1 MKPDHLIQ
9 NSTKIVK
16 IRTKKYQYNYDIKS
30 ITFLGFYIHSTLVI
44 TSHDTLNKSALDN
57 SFLNFQEADHRSKID
72 LILLTVLFSFF
83 LFVFFFVLLEFFI
96 NESFAY
102 SNNLPLLNLMFN
114 SHLSNSNVLINA
126 LNRCFNDLLIS
137 ILQEYKI
144 I

>member
-16 IRTKKYQYNYDIKS
+16 TRTKKYQYNYDIKP
-30 ITFLGFYIHSTLVI
+30 ITFLGFYIYSTLTI
-44 TSHDTLNKSALDN
+44 TSQDTLSKSALDN
-57 SFLNFQEADHRSKID
+57 SFLNFQKTDHRSKID
-72 LILLTVLFSFF
+72 LILLTFFSFF
-83 LFVFFFVLLEFFI
+83 FLFFFFFVVFEFFI

-102 SNNLPLLNLMFN
+102 SNNLPLLNLMLN
-114 SHLSNSNVLINA
+114 SPLPNSNALTNA
-126 LNRCFNDLLIS
+126 VNRCFNDLLIS